1 VILKEVL
8 MMSGSQAR
16 GRREPR
22 WADTVKAV
30 ERAAVA
36 LTEALAVLPSG
47 PPDARAAKALRS
59 AVGRISAEAGSLKR
73 VLGVGVRQD

>member
-8 MMSGSQAR
+8 MMSGSQQAR
-16 GRREPR
+16 GHREPS
-22 WADTVKAV
+22 WADMVKAV

-73 VLGVGVRQD
+73 VLGVGVR